1 MPCMKTRGLEEE
13 PAGDVVT
20 SLAQVVLPLV
30 ASLSADFQY
39 CVFLHKFLKVE

>member
-13 PAGDVVT
+13 PAKDVVT
-20 SLAQVVLPLV
+20 SLAQVVLPLA

-39 CVFLHKFLKVE
+39 CVFLHKFHKVE